1 MTTPAPSG
9 HSHYSVIVHYVAAV
23 AGMAAQEPVP
33 ALQDLRDI
41 VPSLPSPAALADL
54 ADPPPRNNEQA
65 VAVVATTLALLL
77 HLEANESSTPVGWE
91 TIARLRRCLGDL
103 SAQLGAAVRREKA
116 SLVRGLYVIIDP
128 EVTAGRAPLD
138 IAKAAVNGGARM
150 LQLRDKLRDK
160 GETLP
165 LALALQDLCEN
176 NGVQLIINDH
186 ADLAA
191 AVGSAGLHVGQ
202 TDLPV
207 AQARR
212 VLQAHQVLGRSN
224 RELDLLIESQEM
236 GADHVAF
243 GAIYQ
248 TGTKPGGRAPQ
259 GPDRL
264 RAAREVTH
272 VPLVAIGGITA
283 DNVRPVVEAGADA
296 ICVAAAV
303 GLAGEPEAAAA
314 KLVRAIENAGGRV

>member
-33 ALQDLRDI
+33 ALQDLHDI

-65 VAVVATTLALLL
+65 VALVATTLALLL

-91 TIARLRRCLGDL
+91 TIARLRHCLGDL

-116 SLVRGLYVIIDP
+116 ALVRGLYVIIDP
-128 EVTAGRAPLD
+128 EVTAGRVPLD

-207 AQARR
+207 AQARQ

-224 RELDLLIESQEM
+224 RELDLLVESQEM

-248 TGTKPGGRAPQ
+248 TGTKPGGRGPQ
-259 GPDRL
+259 GPNRL

-283 DNVRPVVEAGADA
+283 DNVTPVVEAGADA
-296 ICVAAAV
+296 ICVTAAV

-314 KLVRAIENAGGRV
+314 RLVQAIENAGGRV